1 MARLSEERLVEI
13 RSSYRDL
20 AADCVYNCPVSDAYR
35 DLLADRDELTAEVER
50 LREAAVVGEA
60 IERGLAMEDGDRGQQ
75 GLSLTRQQEG
85 RESTYRVF
93 GYRITGRGYLDTVPA
108 RKTVE
113 ARTLAAA
120 LRAAG
125 LMGKGEEVAP

>member
-1 MARLSEERLVEI
+1 MLS
-13 RSSYRDL
+13 DL
-20 AADCVYNCPVSDAYR
+20 AREVVESESIEQRREAMAEI
-35 DLLADRDELTAEVER
+35 LAEVER

-60 IERGLAMEDGDRGQQ
+60 IERGLAMEDGDRGEQ

-120 LRAAG
+120 LRDAG
-125 LMGKGEEVAP
+125 LMEPADGEVKP